1 MSLPRLSPLP
11 RPLFPTGHAGFPVGA
26 LTLPLG
32 VKGGNDPSSIP
43 GKHTMSEPRFPL
55 GQTVATPGTLE
66 EVHHADIQACLARH
80 AAGDWGDLDEDDR
93 IENELA
99 VMRGLRLFSA
109 YHDRNGV
116 KFYIITEWDRSVTTM
131 LLPSE
136 Y

>member
-1 MSLPRLSPLP
+1 
-11 RPLFPTGHAGFPVGA
+11 
-26 LTLPLG
+26 
-32 VKGGNDPSSIP
+32 
-43 GKHTMSEPRFPL
+43 MSEPKFPL
-55 GQTVATPGTLE
+55 GQTVATPGALE
-66 EVHHADIQACLARH
+66 EVHPADIQACIARH
-80 AAGDWGDLDEDDR
+80 ATGDWGDLDEDDR

-99 VMRGLRLFSA
+99 VMRGLRLFSV